1 MFSNLKE
8 LIAVYAMPLP
18 LFFIFLGL
26 AALLFFSGRRR
37 GGLGL
42 GVLATVM
49 LLLAACSPLADK
61 LLEPLESR
69 YPPLQISGDETWVET
84 IVVLGGGWQPERGGS
99 SLSRLNE
106 SSLFRLTEGLKLL
119 QDFPQARLVVSGGSR
134 LESMPPVAEAYAQ
147 AVSEL
152 GVTAVELVVLDWPT
166 DTASEARAVRDLLDR
181 GSQLLLVT
189 SASHM
194 PRAMAHFRAVGLD
207 PVAAPTHRL
216 VNPGVAWNLAYW
228 LPTSQALS
236 KTERALH
243 EYMGLVALVW
253 EH

>member
-1 MFSNLKE
+1 MFSTLKE

-18 LFFIFLGL
+18 LFLCLLGL

-37 GGLGL
+37 AGLGT
-42 GVLATVM
+42 GVVATVM
-49 LLLAACSPLADK
+49 LLLAAWSPVADR

-69 YPPLQISGDETWVET
+69 YPPLQLSSGELGVET

-106 SSLFRLTEGLKLL
+106 SSLYRLAEGLKLL
-119 QDFPQARLVVSGGSR
+119 QDFPQARLVVSGSSR
-134 LESMPPVAEAYAQ
+134 VEGFPPVAEAYAR
-147 AVSEL
+147 AAAEL
-152 GVTAVELVVLDWPT
+152 GVSAERLEVLDWPT
-166 DTASEARAVRDLLDR
+166 DTASEAQAVRDMLAR
-181 GSQLLLVT
+181 GSRLLLVT

-194 PRAMAHFRAVGLD
+194 PRAMSHFRAVGLD

-216 VNPGVAWNLAYW
+216 VNPAVAWSLNYW

-243 EYMGLVALVW
+243 EYMGLIALVW
-253 EH
+253 EY

>member
-1 MFSNLKE
+1 MFSTLKE

-18 LFFIFLGL
+18 LFLCLLGL

-37 GGLGL
+37 AGLGT

-49 LLLAACSPLADK
+49 LLLAAWSPVADR

-69 YPPLQISGDETWVET
+69 YPPLQISDGEPWVET

-106 SSLFRLTEGLKLL
+106 SSLYRLTEGLKLL
-119 QDFPQARLVVSGGSR
+119 KDFPQARLVVSGGSR
-134 LESMPPVAEAYAQ
+134 VEGLAPVAEAYAR
-147 AVSEL
+147 AANEL
-152 GVTAVELVVLDWPT
+152 GVSSERLVVIDWPT
-166 DTASEARAVRDLLDR
+166 DTAGEAQAVRDLLGEDSR
-181 GSQLLLVT
+181 PLLVT

-207 PVAAPTHRL
+207 PVAAPTHRM
-216 VNPGVAWNLAYW
+216 VNPGMKWSLIDW

-243 EYMGLVALVW
+243 EYMGLAALQW

>member
-1 MFSNLKE
+1 MFSTLKE

-18 LFFIFLGL
+18 LFLSLLGL

-37 GGLGL
+37 VGLGT
-42 GVLATVM
+42 GVVATVM
-49 LLLAACSPLADK
+49 LLLAAWSPLADR
-61 LLEPLESR
+61 LLVPLESR
-69 YPPLQISGDETWVET
+69 YPPLRISSSETRVET

-106 SSLFRLTEGLKLL
+106 SSLYRLTEGLKLL
-119 QDFPQARLVVSGGSR
+119 QEFPQARLVVSGGSR
-134 LESMPPVAEAYAQ
+134 VEGLPPVAEAYA
-147 AVSEL
+147 AAANEL
-152 GVTAVELVVLDWPT
+152 GVSSERLVVVDWPT
-166 DTASEARAVRDLLDR
+166 DTASEAQAVRDLLDR
-181 GSQLLLVT
+181 DSRLLLVT

-216 VNPGVAWNLAYW
+216 VNPGMAWNLAYW
-228 LPTSQALS
+228 LPTSQALN

-243 EYMGLVALVW
+243 EYMGLAALAW
-253 EH
+253 EY

>member
-8 LIAVYAMPLP
+8 LIAFYVMPLP
-18 LFFIFLGL
+18 LFFCLLVL
-26 AALLFFSGRRR
+26 AALLFLSGRRR
-37 GGLGL
+37 VGCGLGT
-42 GVLATVM
+42 LATVM
-49 LLLAACSPLADK
+49 LLLAACSPLADR

-69 YPPLQISGDETWVET
+69 YPPLQLSGDEPWVET
-84 IVVLGGGWQPERGGS
+84 IVVLGGGWQPGRGGS

-106 SSLFRLTEGLKLL
+106 SSLYRLTEGLKLR

-134 LESMPPVAEAYAQ
+134 LEGMPPVASAYAQ
-147 AVSEL
+147 AASEL
-152 GVTAVELVVLDWPT
+152 GVATEGLVVVDWPT
-166 DTASEARAVRDLLDR
+166 DTASEARAVRDLLDQ
-181 GSQLLLVT
+181 GSRLLLVT

-216 VNPGVAWNLAYW
+216 VNPGVSWNLAYW

-243 EYMGLVALVW
+243 EYMGLVALTW